1 MHPSESVLMPNYS
14 HGNAGIAAA
23 LALAGDRFGT
33 QEWIDIA
40 VAGAEFVLAVAN
52 CDDRGLTVPHYVPNQ
67 DDADEVTH
75 TWCHGGAGTSY
86 LFLALHAAGVSEVAE
101 IPPMEWHERA
111 LRSLR
116 HSGLPAR
123 LHPGFWDND
132 GRCCGTAGVGEVFLD
147 DAQLRA
153 GQDSV
158 LPSVDFA
165 REMADV
171 LVERAVVDDGGARWQ
186 FIEHRANPPLLPPGV
201 GWMQGA
207 AGIAAFLFRTARLSE
222 EGLTAERLSRPDTL
236 PLERAIERSS

>member
-1 MHPSESVLMPNYS
+1 
-14 HGNAGIAAA
+14 
-23 LALAGDRFGT
+23 
-33 QEWIDIA
+33 
-40 VAGAEFVLAVAN
+40 
-52 CDDRGLTVPHYVPNQ
+52 
-67 DDADEVTH
+67 
-75 TWCHGGAGTSY
+75 
-86 LFLALHAAGVSEVAE
+86 
-101 IPPMEWHERA
+101 
-111 LRSLR
+111 
-116 HSGLPAR
+116 
-123 LHPGFWDND
+123 
-132 GRCCGTAGVGEVFLD
+132 VGEVFLD